1 MKKHR
6 LFSVLCVIP
15 LLAFL
20 SCSDD
25 SDSSSDD
32 SGANLFA
39 SPKTVIYYMDTGNS
53 VSVLS
58 TSRSAR
64 AAVTVETETIAE
76 GDTIALSELKD
87 MVDGDCKKSVLSGEE
102 TPVYAILDIVKNEI
116 YNKVG
121 NLAFDEPYD
130 FSSDPVTATRTVN
143 TVECDFTVDSFEARY
158 TNGSETAYLY
168 LTMGVSY
175 NGAKVFDAV
184 GVIKCTPN
192 DVGTLDV
199 SFYYEY
205 VGNADVY
212 SYVEFKVVSGKKT
225 KIEYGIDND
234 ESVLNPYWEKFEITA
249 SKISGYHYKT
259 ESGNSRKKAFVVN
272 SADYCAVYSERS
284 EDTYR
289 AVHNTKADG
298 SRIRSKS
305 LRDTSELWRY
315 YLPNLNI
322 PEGYTVKKCSNYDED
337 FYLYKAD
344 NTKYRL
350 YHDLRETADSEGKE
364 IHIFALSEDLF
375 SEIGVTSKISESD
388 LQNLD
393 VPTDSSAFP
402 EEEKPDNTELKTL
415 LAAWNTSAE

>member
-76 GDTIALSELKD
+76 GETIALSELKD
-87 MVDGDCKKSVLSGEE
+87 MVDGDCRKSQLSGEE
-102 TPVYAILDIVKNEI
+102 SFVYVTLDIVKNEI
-116 YNKVG
+116 YDKVE
-121 NLAFDEPYD
+121 NLAFNQKYD
-130 FSSDPVTATRTVN
+130 FSSDPVKATRALELGN
-143 TVECDFTVDSFEARY
+143 IDFTVNSFEARFE
-158 TNGSETAYLY
+158 TGSKNAYLY
-168 LTMGVSY
+168 LTLGVY
-175 NGAKVFDAV
+175 YGDTKWFDGI
-184 GVIKCTPN
+184 GVMKCSPN
-192 DVGTLDV
+192 EVGTLDV
-199 SFYYEY
+199 SFYY
-205 VGNADVY
+205 VLKFDDDTDMY
-212 SYVEFKVVSGKKT
+212 SFAEFKVVSGKKT
-225 KIEYGIDND
+225 KIEYGIEDGY
-234 ESVLNPYWEKFEITA
+234 PYWEKFEITE
-249 SKISGYHYKT
+249 SKITGYRYWSEGEEKD
-259 ESGNSRKKAFVVN
+259 RKKSFIAN
-272 SADYCAVYSERS
+272 SAGYCAVYSERS
-284 EDTYR
+284 EDTHR
-289 AVHNTKADG
+289 AVYNTKADG
-298 SRIRSKS
+298 SYIRSKS
-305 LRDTSELWRY
+305 LTGTSESWMY

-322 PEGYTVKKCSNYDED
+322 PEGYTVKKCGTYDED
-337 FYLYKAD
+337 FYLYKD
-344 NTKYRL
+344 DSTKYRL
-350 YHDLRETADSEGKE
+350 YHDRRENFEGKK

-375 SEIGVTSKISESD
+375 SEIDVTSKISESD

-402 EEEKPDNTELKTL
+402 DAEKPDNTELKTL